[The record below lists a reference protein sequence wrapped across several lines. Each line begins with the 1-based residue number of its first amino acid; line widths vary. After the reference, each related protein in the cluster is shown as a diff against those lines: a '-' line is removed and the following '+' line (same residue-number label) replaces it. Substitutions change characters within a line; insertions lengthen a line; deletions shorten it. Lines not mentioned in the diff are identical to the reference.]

1 MNTVKRALS
10 GGRAALTVTGIAIG
24 VFAVVLISVLGE
36 TGSEKIAEAMT
47 DMGINSVMVQSQDDE
62 ISALGDEDIAVLAE
76 ISGVRK
82 AMPLMGSY
90 TEGILLDNR
99 SECMVWG
106 VNEEAREIISL
117 TAEYGR
123 LIERSDVTGWKNV
136 CVIDEEIASETYG
149 RGNVVGKTIRLY
161 LGGGYHEFTIAGVA
175 RSGVSALQNMLSGII
190 PRFVYIP
197 YTTMQSITGRQ
208 SYDKIAVLTEPDAD
222 SELIAAQIS
231 AGLEKTRG
239 QSDGISVNN
248 LQQHKSQLDGILF
261 TVKLLLSA
269 IAGISLLVS
278 GITVTTTML
287 SNVGERKREIGIKK
301 AIGAKNRT
309 LAAEFLGE
317 SLVLTSA
324 GGICGIAAGFLVS
337 GIGCAVFG
345 VEMAADPVPVFGAFL
360 AAILIGAV
368 FSVYPALKAA
378 NMPPVEALREK

>member
-1 MNTVKRALS
+1 MNAVKRALS
-10 GGRAALTVTGIAIG
+10 GGRAALTVAGIAIG
-24 VFAVVLISVLGE
+24 VFSVVLISVLGE
-36 TGSEKIAEAMT
+36 TGAERISDAMT
-47 DMGINSVMVQSQDDE
+47 EMGINSVMVQSQDDAL
-62 ISALGDEDIAVLAE
+62 SALGDEDVAVLASIE
-76 ISGVRK
+76 GVRK

-90 TEGILLDNR
+90 TEGILLGDR

-106 VNEEAREIISL
+106 VSEEAREIISL
-117 TAEYGR
+117 TAAYGR
-123 LIERSDVTGWKNV
+123 LIDRGDVAGRENV
-136 CVIDEEIASETYG
+136 CVIDEEIAEAAYG

-175 RSGVSALQNMLSGII
+175 RSGVSALRNMLSGFV

-197 YTTMQSITGRQ
+197 YTTMQGITGRE

-222 SELIAAQIS
+222 SERIAAEIG

-239 QSDGISVNN
+239 ETDGISVNN
-248 LQQHKSQLDGILF
+248 LQQNKSTLDDILF

-278 GITVTTTML
+278 GITVMTTML
-287 SNVGERKREIGIKK
+287 ANVGERKREIGIKK

-309 LAAEFLGE
+309 LAAEFFAE

-324 GGICGIAAGFLVS
+324 GGLFGIAAGFLIS
-337 GIGCAVFG
+337 GIGCAVLG
-345 VEMAADPVPVFGAFL
+345 VKMAADLLPILGAFF
-360 AAILIGAV
+360 AAVLIGAV

-378 NMPPVEALREK
+378 NLSPVEALREG

>member
-10 GGRAALTVTGIAIG
+10 GGRSALTIVGIAIG
-24 VFAVVLISVLGE
+24 VFSIVLISVLGE
-36 TGSEKIAEAMT
+36 TGGAAVSEAMAQ
-47 DMGINSVMVQSQDDE
+47 MGINSVMVQAQDDTL
-62 ISALGDEDIAVLAE
+62 SDLNDGDVAVLAE

-90 TEGILLDNR
+90 TESVLLWNHE
-99 SECMVWG
+99 ECMVWG
-106 VNEEAREIISL
+106 VSEEAPEIISL

-123 LIERSDVTGWKNV
+123 LIDRGDIDGRKNV
-136 CVIDEEIASETYG
+136 CVIDEEIAQKAYG

-161 LGGGYHEFTIAGVA
+161 LGGSYHDFTVEGVA
-175 RSGVSALQNMLSGII
+175 RSGVSSLQNMLSGMI
-190 PRFVYIP
+190 PHFVYIP
-197 YTTMQSITGRQ
+197 YTTMQQITGKQ

-222 SELIAAQIS
+222 SEMISEQIG
-231 AGLEKTRG
+231 AKLGRG
-239 QSDGISVNN
+239 QANGFSVNN
-248 LQQHKSQLDGILF
+248 LQQNKSGLDEILF

-278 GITVTTTML
+278 GITVMTTML
-287 SNVGERKREIGIKK
+287 ACVSERKREIGIKK

-324 GGICGIAAGFLVS
+324 GGLFGIGAGFLVS
-337 GIGCAVFG
+337 GIGCAALG
-345 VEMAADPVPVFGAFL
+345 VSMTADLTLIFGAFL

-378 NMPPVEALREK
+378 SMPPVEALRGG

>member
-10 GGRAALTVTGIAIG
+10 GGRAALTVAGIAIG

-36 TGSEKIAEAMT
+36 TGAERIAEAMT

-76 ISGVRK
+76 IAGVRK

-123 LIERSDVTGWKNV
+123 LIERGDVAGWKNV
-136 CVIDEEIASETYG
+136 CVIDEEIAEEAYG

-161 LGGGYHEFTIAGVA
+161 LGGAYHDFTIAGVA
-175 RSGVSALQNMLSGII
+175 QSGVSSLQNMLSGIV

-222 SELIAAQIS
+222 SESIAAQIN
-231 AGLEKTRG
+231 AGLERTRG
-239 QSDGISVNN
+239 QADGISVNN

-278 GITVTTTML
+278 GITVMTTML
-287 SNVGERKREIGIKK
+287 ANVGERRREIGIKK

-309 LAAEFLGE
+309 LAAEFVGE
-317 SLVLTSA
+317 SLVLTSV
-324 GGICGIAAGFLVS
+324 GGIFGIASGFLIS

-345 VEMAADPVPVFGAFL
+345 VEMAADLVLVFGAFF
-360 AAILIGAV
+360 AAVLIGAV

-378 NMPPVEALREK
+378 NMPPVEALRE